1 MLAGEVMTQIL
12 DRSNHVA
19 PAEPV
24 DRRWT
29 REEYYRLAEEGYFIG
44 QRVELIEG
52 RIVEMPAQGL
62 PHTQAVEL
70 VENYAREVFGK
81 GYRYRVQMPF
91 RTADGSDPEPDLAV
105 VPGTPR
111 DRADGHPTFAT
122 LIVEVSDT
130 TLRHDRRKAKLYAAS
145 NVGDYWI
152 LNLLESVLEVYR
164 SPSTSPSDTTPP
176 YASVRILSR
185 DETIAPLG
193 APGAIVKVA
202 DLLP

>member
-1 MLAGEVMTQIL
+1 MTEVL

-29 REEYYRLAEEGYFIG
+29 REEYYRLAEEGYFVG

-52 RIVEMPAQGL
+52 RILEMPAQGL

-70 VENYAREVFGK
+70 VENYARDAFGK

-91 RTADGSDPEPDLAV
+91 RSADGSDPEPDLAV

-111 DRADGHPTFAT
+111 DPADGHPRSAK

-130 TLRHDRRKAKLYAAS
+130 TLRLDRRKAKLYAAS
-145 NVGDYWI
+145 NIADYWI
-152 LNLLESVLEVYR
+152 INLLNGTLEVHR
-164 SPSTSPSDTTPP
+164 DPVTNPSDATPP
-176 YASVRILSR
+176 YASVRVLSR
-185 DETIAPLG
+185 DETIAPLA
-193 APGAIVKVA
+193 APANPVKVA